1 MLSRRIWAAVV
12 AVIAMAGC
20 TSGYLPE
27 PTARGGDIYVDTCAR
42 CHGPIK
48 GTDGTYFELS
58 PENFN
63 SAYVSAKVRNGSL
76 RMPKFPGITDAQL
89 ESLADFVIRHS
100 REKKG

>member
-1 MLSRRIWAAVV
+1 
-12 AVIAMAGC
+12 MAGC

-27 PTARGGDIYVDTCAR
+27 PTAQGGDIYVDTCAR

-48 GTDGTYFELS
+48 GTDSTYFALS

-63 SAYVSAKVRNGSL
+63 VGYVTAKVRNGSL

-100 REKKG
+100 RRKPG